1 MTKLPEGYPLKPY
14 DMNNQELVAG
24 DAVIVVSIPDWLVS
38 GMESSSAEVIRSCEG
53 MEMKI
58 HEIDE
63 YGYVWLES
71 IVKSTADEYVSERF
85 TVEPKNLKKLKVS

>member
-1 MTKLPEGYPLKPY
+1 MKKLPEGFPLKPY
-14 DMNNQELVAG
+14 DLNNQELTPG
-24 DAVIVVSIPDWLVS
+24 DTVLLVSIPDWLVS
-38 GMESSSAEVIRSCEG
+38 GMEASSAEVIRLCEG
-53 MEMKI
+53 TEMKI